1 MRDFYTSIAQID
13 IGSLYVLSHHLLQL
27 HYGFSVKER
36 NIFYVVFY
44 VLENIW
50 ATDEWVQTNS
60 ILNSILTSY
69 YKFNQG
75 SIDKRKIKVRKLV
88 WLSLYLLEV

>member
-13 IGSLYVLSHHLLQL
+13 IGSLYVLSHHLL

-50 ATDEWVQTNS
+50 ATDEWVQIIS
-60 ILNSILTSY
+60 ILYSILTRY
-69 YKFNQG
+69 
-75 SIDKRKIKVRKLV
+75 
-88 WLSLYLLEV
+88 